1 MTDTPFAQQ
10 ILLWF
15 DEHRRNLPWRDTRDP
30 YHIWISEIIL
40 QQTRISQGLDYYLRF
55 IKAFPTVAEL
65 AQASEDEVLR
75 MWQGLGYYSRA
86 RNLHAA
92 AQQIVE
98 QGAFPRDYAGIRALK
113 GIGDYT
119 AAAISSFAYN
129 LPYAPVDGNVYRV
142 LSRFFGIETP
152 IDSTAGK
159 KLFASLAK
167 KLLPS
172 RRTADYNQALMD
184 FGSLQ
189 CTISSPRCESCPLEM
204 QCIAHATHSEADLP
218 VKSKR
223 PQVTKR
229 YFNYIRIETSQGIWL
244 HRRKDG
250 DIWQGLYEFPLIE
263 TSLPVS
269 PDKLKPLVT
278 DQLGIASTAGKWMVL
293 ARHIKHVL
301 THRIIYADIYAL
313 MLADMATLPKDY
325 ILIPND
331 RIKDYAM
338 PRLLIPFK

>member
-15 DEHRRNLPWRDTRDP
+15 DEHRRDLPWRNTKDP

-55 IKAFPTVAEL
+55 VEAFPTVRDL

-98 QGAFPRDYAGIRALK
+98 QGTFPRDYSGIRALR

-119 AAAISSFAYN
+119 AAAISSFAYD

-142 LSRFFGIETP
+142 LGRCFGIETP
-152 IDSTAGK
+152 IDTVAGK

-167 KLLPS
+167 GLLPS

-189 CTISSPRCESCPLEM
+189 CTISSPLCEDCPLEA

-218 VKSKR
+218 IKSKR

-229 YFNYIRIETSQGIWL
+229 YFNYIRVETPQGTWL
-244 HRRKDG
+244 HRRKAG

-263 TSLPVS
+263 TSHPVS
-269 PDKLKPLVT
+269 SDKLKRLIAQKYGITVT
-278 DQLGIASTAGKWMVL
+278 TGNWTIL
-293 ARHIKHVL
+293 ARQIKHIL
-301 THRIIYADIYAL
+301 THRIIYADVYGLILTETTSPPEDYA
-313 MLADMATLPKDY
+313 
-325 ILIPND
+325 IVPND
-331 RIKDYAM
+331 RIGDYAM
-338 PRLLIPFK
+338 PQLLIPFK